1 MIKRVTATKVGD
13 VFEVK
18 ISDHEK
24 KYMQYIVSDLT
35 QLNSDVVRVFSK
47 IYNIQDN
54 PSLEEIIN
62 GEVQFYLH
70 CVTKLGIKMGCWTLY
85 GNTSE
90 VGNYSNVVFLCS
102 EDYGNPQVKV
112 SYDWYVWHINGDFID
127 VGKLPSRY
135 YQSYLG
141 IICSPQS
148 TLDYIRTG
156 EYQGVYPKYK

>member
-1 MIKRVTATKVGD
+1 MIKRVKATKVGD

-90 VGNYSNVVFLCS
+90 VGNYSNVVFRCS

-112 SYDWYVWHINGDFID
+112 SYDWYVWHILSHRNKI
-127 VGKLPSRY
+127 PSY
-135 YQSYLG
+135 SV
-141 IICSPQS
+141 P
-148 TLDYIRTG
+148 
-156 EYQGVYPKYK
+156 